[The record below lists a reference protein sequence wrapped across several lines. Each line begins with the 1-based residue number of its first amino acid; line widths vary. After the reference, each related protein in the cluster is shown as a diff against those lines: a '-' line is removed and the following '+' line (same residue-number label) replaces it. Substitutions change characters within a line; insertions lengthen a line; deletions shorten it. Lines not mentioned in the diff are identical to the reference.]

1 MSGRESRGR
10 PPDGRENL
18 GRSPRLRSLG
28 IRASLASAPPAS
40 AVRGFGHGGDDAR
53 ANGREPL
60 AHGQSRRPRRFAALA
75 PLLPFLLGWS
85 FFDPFHEHVEK
96 GNRKAKEEGAATEA
110 LGHYGEAARV
120 SPGSP
125 IPDFNRGIV
134 LSREGQVEE
143 ARDAFLGAAAAEDSK
158 VAADALYNLGNTLL
172 EAKQFEPSI
181 EAYLQSLDIDPADA
195 DARRN
200 LEIALRRLE
209 EQQQQQQQQ
218 QDEQQQQEPKEQG
231 DQGEDEQQQP
241 SGQEES
247 PPEQGDQ
254 EEQQQPQEE
263 QQQPGRMTR
272 EDAERLLN
280 AIQSDELKVLQ
291 QLQDDQEQDE
301 ADGKDW

>member
-1 MSGRESRGR
+1 MREFWRGW
-10 PPDGRENL
+10 GGENL
-18 GRSPRLRSLG
+18 GRSPRSRS
-28 IRASLASAPPAS
+28 
-40 AVRGFGHGGDDAR
+40 
-53 ANGREPL
+53 
-60 AHGQSRRPRRFAALA
+60 RFAVAL
-75 PLLPFLLGWS
+75 LLPWLAGWS

-96 GNRKAKEEGAATEA
+96 GNRKAKEESGAREA

-143 ARDAFLGAAAAEDSK
+143 ASDAFLGAAAAEDRQ

-181 EAYLQSLDIDPADA
+181 EAYLQSLDLDPADA

-209 EQQQQQQQQ
+209 QQQEQEQQDEEQQDEEQQQ
-218 QDEQQQQEPKEQG
+218 EQNEGKS
-231 DQGEDEQQQP
+231 GEDEQEQRP

-247 PPEQGDQ
+247 PPKQGDR
-254 EEQQQPQEE
+254 EEQPQPQEE
-263 QQQPGRMTR
+263 QQDPLRMTR